1 VYFLAR
7 PVYRGHGQKRLKAAG
22 ETLPMDDHTAILLLQ
37 PSKRPLGLETR
48 HLDLAGAVARFLGV
62 PDVFRELAPD
72 ASFA

>member
-1 VYFLAR
+1 
-7 PVYRGHGQKRLKAAG
+7 
-22 ETLPMDDHTAILLLQ
+22 MDDHTAILLLQ